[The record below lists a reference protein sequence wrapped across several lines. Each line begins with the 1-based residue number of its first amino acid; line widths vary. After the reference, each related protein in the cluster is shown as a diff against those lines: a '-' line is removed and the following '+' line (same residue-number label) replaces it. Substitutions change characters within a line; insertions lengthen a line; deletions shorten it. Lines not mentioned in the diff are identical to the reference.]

1 MSGADGLIR
10 QEVRA
15 TESRIEFGLAGLLAL
30 LVGGTL
36 AYVHSL
42 FAPLVPTRELWAWTG
57 STAFVTA
64 LMILVPLLFYRRKPD
79 AAEIAR
85 FWSPLGKVVAVLF
98 DLAVAASVWVLL
110 PYASEPL
117 QLLMVIFYSAAISGQ
132 VIATAESIGT
142 IIFGVIAVF
151 GSAGLFFLDSETL
164 YATSLAI
171 FLLAFGALMV
181 GTALV
186 LKQAIRSAV
195 TQGLR
200 AEAISKELA
209 LALAETEAERDSR
222 TRFIAAASH
231 DLRQPLQA
239 AMLFFAQARRVAD
252 PVRRAQAED
261 GVERGLEEAM
271 VMLEGMAEHLR
282 LESGAL
288 QADCRAVAMAGVL
301 DTLALEL
308 APAARRGRIA
318 MRMARTDVAVSAD
331 PVLLTRILRNL
342 VTNAVLHSRGTRL
355 RVLVRRRTRV
365 EIVVIDDGVGIPAG
379 DAEELF
385 LPYRQG
391 AGTRRLGHGSGLG
404 LAIAREMAHLM
415 DGTLTLDPRWRG
427 GSAFVLAL
435 PEADRAEAQAPTAE
449 SPAVER
455 LPLEGCTI
463 LLAEDRADTR
473 EAMAAVL
480 IRNGAQVAAFASAQA
495 VAAALAGG
503 LRPDVVITDWHL
515 GTDDCGAQVVEIV
528 RRHAPGAPAL
538 VVSGDADL
546 ATSRQVA
553 ETGGPLLLKPVSEA
567 DLLAALAD
575 AGIGPGA

>member
-1 MSGADGLIR
+1 MSEADGLIR

-42 FAPLVPTRELWAWTG
+42 FAPLVPSRDLWAWTG

-64 LMILVPLLFYRRKPD
+64 LMILTPLLFYRRKPD

-151 GSAGLFFLDSETL
+151 GSAALFFLTSETI

-186 LKQAIRSAV
+186 LKHAIRSAV

-209 LALAETEAERDSR
+209 IALAETEAERDSR

-252 PVRRAQAED
+252 PARRAQAEE

-288 QADCRAVAMAGVL
+288 QADCRAVVL
-301 DTLALEL
+301 ADVLGTLAQEL
-308 APAARRGRIA
+308 APAARRARID
-318 MRMARTDVAVSAD
+318 MRMARAGLAVEAD

-342 VTNAVLHSRGTRL
+342 ATNALMHSRGTRL
-355 RVLVRRRTRV
+355 RVLVRRRAGI
-365 EIVVIDDGVGIPAG
+365 EILVIDDGVGIPAG

-415 DGTLTLDPRWRG
+415 GGTLTLDPRWRG
-427 GSAFVLAL
+427 GSAFVLTL
-435 PEADRAEAQAPTAE
+435 PEADGAAAEAWTAH
-449 SPAVER
+449 PRTPQR
-455 LPLEGCTI
+455 LPLAGCTI

-480 IRNGAQVAAFASAQA
+480 ARNGAQVAAFAAPEEA
-495 VAAALAGG
+495 AAALDAG
-503 LRPDVVITDWHL
+503 LRPDAVITDWHL
-515 GTDDCGAQVVEIV
+515 GIEECGAQVVELA
-528 RRHAPGAPAL
+528 RRYASGAPVL

-553 ETGGPLLLKPVSEA
+553 ETGCPLLLKPVSEA
-567 DLLAALAD
+567 ALLAALAD
-575 AGIGPGA
+575 AGVGTGA